1 MIQINQEPFGK
12 VHFSTLH
19 LTLSKPC
26 CNDAQPAIFVN
37 SVHLGWFYCCS
48 IAINSF
54 SGAVVCFTYLQ
65 PFEAMNMNFSYE
77 ICAVQVRT
85 TENKNRIEPE
95 FSLIKRL
102 PIDSHVQRPMCSHMK
117 MLCAMWTHTGCCCCC
132 SRVVISHHALLS
144 CVVCLFHSHSLSF
157 RIGFLSMW
165 DYDQR
170 KRNALIFN
178 AMRPLQVVGLSLTLF
193 SYRCQLLCVCA
204 KGECE
209 EGKRRSEEKRKK

>member
-12 VHFSTLH
+12 VHFSTIH

-37 SVHLGWFYCCS
+37 SVYLGWFYCCS

-65 PFEAMNMNFSYE
+65 PFEAMNMNFSCE

-85 TENKNRIEPE
+85 AENKNRIESE

-102 PIDSHVQRPMCSHMK
+102 PIDSHVQQPMCSHMK

-132 SRVVISHHALLS
+132 SRIVISHHALLS
-144 CVVCLFHSHSLSF
+144 CVMCLFHSHSLLSN
-157 RIGFLSMW
+157 RFLV
-165 DYDQR
+165 D
-170 KRNALIFN
+170 
-178 AMRPLQVVGLSLTLF
+178 VGLWPTQTQCYHIQCNATASICWTLVDSF
-193 SYRCQLLCVCA
+193 FISMPTLVCM
-204 KGECE
+204 C
-209 EGKRRSEEKRKK
+209 KRRMWRR